1 LDNSDED
8 MLGHV
13 KLDIFSF
20 LLYYYTGG
28 TLWHLQKFLQY
39 IIAEFTSSIILLYP
53 FSPHYWST
61 LTDLIFPL
69 LYIST

>member
-1 LDNSDED
+1 VLQVKGATEGRERGRESGNRWNAWSLSQEKKMEGGKHKVGLDNSDED

-28 TLWHLQKFLQY
+28 TL
-39 IIAEFTSSIILLYP
+39 
-53 FSPHYWST
+53 
-61 LTDLIFPL
+61 
-69 LYIST
+69 